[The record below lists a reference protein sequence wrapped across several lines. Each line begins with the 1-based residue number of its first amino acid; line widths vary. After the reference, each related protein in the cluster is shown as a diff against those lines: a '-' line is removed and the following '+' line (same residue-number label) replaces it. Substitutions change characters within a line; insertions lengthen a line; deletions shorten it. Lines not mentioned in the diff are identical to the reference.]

1 MKRPEAGMLEMI
13 VLRPATLD
21 NVPLPDLWD
30 LEAGLISATSD
41 DPDALK
47 AFGDA
52 CWPEELALV
61 RHDYQHLIAELDG
74 RPIAG
79 LQIIDPYTAM
89 TQYWGEVEPQLLA
102 IDIWIGSAAD
112 RGQGF
117 GREAIRL
124 AIEACFRDPDVKAI
138 KIGPRV
144 SNTRAHTFYQRLG
157 FRPESIREP
166 GEDDDV
172 CLVHRLTR
180 EDWRK
185 IFAPENETICL
196 KS

>member
-1 MKRPEAGMLEMI
+1 MI
-13 VLRPATLD
+13 VLRPATLND
-21 NVPLPDLWD
+21 VPLLDLWD
-30 LEAGLISATSD
+30 LEPDVIPATSD
-41 DPDALK
+41 DPDAPK
-47 AFGDA
+47 AFGETS
-52 CWPEELALV
+52 WPDELALV
-61 RHDYQHLIAELDG
+61 RHDFQYFIAELDG

-79 LQIIDPYTAM
+79 LQVIDPHTEPTM
-89 TQYWGEVEPQLLA
+89 YWREVQPHLRA

-117 GREAIRL
+117 GRQVMRL
-124 AIEACFRDPDVKAI
+124 AIEACFRDADVRAI
-138 KIGPRV
+138 IIDPLV

-157 FRPESIREP
+157 FRPEGIREL

-185 IFAPENETICL
+185 LFSGE
-196 KS
+196 

>member
-1 MKRPEAGMLEMI
+1 MLDMI

-21 NVPLPDLWD
+21 DVPLLDLWD
-30 LEAGLISATSD
+30 LEPDLISATSD
-41 DPDALK
+41 DPDAPK

-52 CWPEELALV
+52 YWQDELALV
-61 RHDYQHLIAELDG
+61 RRDCQYFIAELDG
-74 RPIAG
+74 RPIAA
-79 LQIIDPYTAM
+79 LQIIDPHTEP
-89 TQYWGEVEPQLLA
+89 THYWGEVESHLRA

-117 GREAIRL
+117 GREAMRL
-124 AIEACFRDPDVKAI
+124 AIEACFRDADVRTI
-138 KIGPRV
+138 IIDPLV

-157 FRPESIREP
+157 FRPEGIREL

-185 IFAPENETICL
+185 TFPGE
-196 KS
+196 